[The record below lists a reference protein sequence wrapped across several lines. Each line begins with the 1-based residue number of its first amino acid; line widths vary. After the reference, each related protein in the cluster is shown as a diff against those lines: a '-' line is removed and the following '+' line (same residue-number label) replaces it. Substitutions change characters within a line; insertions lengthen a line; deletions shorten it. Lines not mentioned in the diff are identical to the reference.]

1 MMKNMKIAIGSDR
14 RGYYY
19 KEKLKAYLEKE
30 KYNIVDVGPFDD
42 KFPVDYPIYAKLVG
56 ESVSSG
62 ECDKGIVICSTG
74 IGIMIAC
81 NKIKGIRCGMG
92 YADEVARLMRE
103 HNDANV
109 IAFGQDFMDFD
120 DVKRRTDILLNSKFL
135 NGYHCSR
142 IKQINSL
149 ELEKN
154 IYQTPLINSGKE

>member
-1 MMKNMKIAIGSDR
+1 MKKNMKIAIGSDR

-120 DVKRRTDILLNSKFL
+120 DVKRRTDIFLNSKFL
-135 NGYHCSR
+135 NGYHYSR

>member
-1 MMKNMKIAIGSDR
+1 M
-14 RGYYY
+14 
-19 KEKLKAYLEKE
+19 
-30 KYNIVDVGPFDD
+30 DVGPFDD

-120 DVKRRTDILLNSKFL
+120 DVKRRTDIFLNSKFL

>member
-1 MMKNMKIAIGSDR
+1 MKKNMKIAIGSDR

-120 DVKRRTDILLNSKFL
+120 DVKRRTDIFLNSKFL